1 LFFNLLNL
9 FATHLAIKWPFQ
21 SPQRLKASQ
30 PGMLICTSNIPR
42 IVVCGNS
49 GIGKATAVDLAR
61 RGARVILACRDKAKG
76 ESAVYDIRR
85 ESGNSEVILMILD
98 LASLNSV
105 RAFAQSFLASE
116 PRLDILINNAGVFQA
131 GQTADGFD
139 LAFQVNHLSHFLLTH
154 LLLDQLKCCAPSRIV
169 ILSSSAHTSA
179 KFNFGTLKKPNKWM
193 MKGAESYC
201 NSKLANILHA
211 RELAKRLE
219 GTNVTCYVVHPGEWK
234 SRSKA
239 PQMDCSIRNC
249 KAGAQTSIHCATEE
263 GIERLS
269 GRDFVDCQPKV
280 PSPLACD
287 DHIKSHFCDQLI
299 LPSVPQDLL

>member
-1 LFFNLLNL
+1 PPLLKFPRLRNIAKQML
-9 FATHLAIKWPFQ
+9 HC
-21 SPQRLKASQ
+21 SPS
-30 PGMLICTSNIPR
+30 M
-42 IVVCGNS
+42 
-49 GIGKATAVDLAR
+49 ATAVDLAR

-76 ESAVYDIRR
+76 ESA

-239 PQMDCSIRNC
+239 PQMEPPLVLLGLRQEFLSHWGSLDSLCRATLGVSSIDLSCRGRRLPPCQVQNPRIL
-249 KAGAQTSIHCATEE
+249 GW
-263 GIERLS
+263 ER
-269 GRDFVDCQPKV
+269 
-280 PSPLACD
+280 PLEV
-287 DHIKSHFCDQLI
+287 F
-299 LPSVPQDLL
+299 